1 MIEWISSLEPPPGW
15 AALGGAIL
23 GAAAGYV
30 AREIEDRRRRKSELK
45 GLIKL
50 IAVEI
55 AHNDELIKPLLD
67 SEHLKVPYGHVPSS
81 RNWDKANVRFVQIL
95 EDDALIEDLTK
106 YYEKSYQMNR
116 DILGDYYLGD
126 NKVLQAFERAQELK
140 LLSDKVRPR
149 LEELRA
155 QKPHSP
161 SRNG

>member
-1 MIEWISSLEPPPGW
+1 MIEWISSIEPPPGW

-30 AREIEDRRRRKSELK
+30 AREIEDRRRRKNERK
-45 GLIKL
+45 GIIKL

-55 AHNDELIKPLLD
+55 AHNDELIKPLID
-67 SEHLKVPYGHVPSS
+67 SDHLKLPYGHVPSS
-81 RNWDKANVRFVQIL
+81 RNWDKANVRLVQLL

-155 QKPHSP
+155 Q
-161 SRNG
+161 